1 MIKTVVQIGFVML
14 FIALVTTGCWNL
26 EEPDQRAFVMGT
38 GMDMNKDGKYML
50 STLIAIP
57 SGIGV
62 QEGGSSKKSFQVLS
76 ATGKNNTDAAQKL
89 QAQLSRTLFI
99 GHREIVLIGEK
110 MAEHG
115 IADWIDE
122 YFRNPQSEARSKI
135 FVVKG
140 TQAKNVFQINSMFD
154 PYITSTLYDEQAT
167 LGLRNFYFAAFMYDA
182 LGQGTQP
189 LLPVLTMNRSKHY
202 VYSGFA
208 VFNKDNGLKLAAYL
222 NPEDAFYT
230 NWIRRRINNYFMTAT
245 VPEFGGTF
253 SIKLRSLNRRIQ
265 TSVQGNRV
273 KIDILLSGGGVLV
286 ENNTSLD
293 PSLVS
298 HLLLIQKSLNE
309 QTLKKVEQV
318 VDKAQKQI
326 KLDFFGFGEIV
337 HHQHPA
343 QWKSLRP
350 KWNVIFP
357 QVEVSVRVNIQ
368 CKDLGESNASIY
380 R

>member
-1 MIKTVVQIGFVML
+1 MIKAAKIGFVML
-14 FIALVTTGCWNL
+14 FTVLIATGCWNL

-38 GMDMNKDGKYML
+38 GMDLNKDGKYML

-57 SGIGV
+57 AGIGV
-62 QEGGSSKKSFQVLS
+62 EEGNTTQKSFRVLAS
-76 ATGKNNTDAAQKL
+76 TGKNNSDAAQKL
-89 QAQLSRTLFI
+89 QAQLSRSLFI

-115 IADWIDE
+115 IADLVDE
-122 YFRNPQSEARSKI
+122 FFRNPQSEARSKI

-140 TQAKNVFQINSMFD
+140 TQAKNVFEINSMFD

-189 LLPVLTMNRSKHY
+189 LLPALTMNRKKHY

-208 VFNKDNGLKLAAYL
+208 ILDKDNDLKLAAYL
-222 NPEDAFYT
+222 NPEESFYT
-230 NWIRRRINNYFMTAT
+230 NWMKRRVNNYFMTST
-245 VPEFGGTF
+245 VSGFEGTF

-265 TSVQGNRV
+265 TSVRGNRV
-273 KIDILLSGGGVLV
+273 KVDIQLSGAGVLV
-286 ENNTSLD
+286 ENNTNLD
-293 PSLVS
+293 PSTES
-298 HLLLIQKSLNE
+298 HLLLIQKSMNE
-309 QTLKKVEQV
+309 SSKKIIEQLVE
-318 VDKAQKQI
+318 KAQKQI

-343 QWKSLRP
+343 QWKALRT

-357 QVEVSVRVNIQ
+357 QIEVSVRVNLK
-368 CKDLGESNASIY
+368 CKDLGETNSTIY